1 MAEKI
6 IDSRI
11 QLKTDTTEKW
21 DAVKVTFTP
30 KKGEFIFYSDV
41 QKFKVGDGSK
51 TVGDLDF
58 VNEGQIFRCTQ
69 NVTTFAEVTQ
79 ALNEGKL
86 PVLWDANNDWHTTGL
101 FTRIRDDVYVFW
113 SPMSGTVWEKS
124 NGLSWKANALY
135 AAGYESTNGWVKTAT
150 YDGLDTRHV
159 STSVTSA
166 SKDTEVASAKAV
178 YTAINNIATATA
190 SAKGLMSS
198 TDKTKLDGIATG
210 ANKYVLPTADRTTLG
225 GVKSGSAVTSTSGLT
240 ACPIIGG
247 VPYYKASTG
256 SGGSSGAAGLKVEEF
271 INAWNSNNQFLT
283 SGSLSVAEY
292 EKYTGADAIMLN
304 LLDPD
309 SSTQN
314 QITLYKTYF
323 DSDPDGTG
331 YDYYYFEATYK
342 NSLYRIRLYYRSSN
356 GNESY
361 GWNYYTYSES
371 IIKVF
376 TPASP
381 SEQGGDMQMSGT
393 LTISQYNSYTGAE
406 ILRIQTVSGTSD
418 EYEYLYKQSHDY
430 NEDEGKDSNSYYQN
444 DRYQLTFSYDGYG
457 TEQYTWAIDSVA
469 SSASTKSEALYM
481 RGADNEQRYLT
492 LKSGTNYYVQ
502 IQDLGTKASG
512 WGWFIDGAFA
522 VTNWISGQ
530 ALFITVSNDTSYD
543 RVNFRVTNTS
553 KDYMISCWPISN
565 YSETCVLADTQILT
579 LDTTTDT
586 LVTKPVQDIKYGD
599 TLAYWSPMKAGLIYN
614 KVVMPPVVG
623 DCTNYNRVYF
633 SDGSTVDVFGT
644 QFFWN
649 CDKDLLVDY
658 KKMTPIDRVC
668 KSNGDIVNF
677 DHYESLIAPTPVKHY
692 TLMTDKGRY
701 VANGIQTG
709 DKVELFYPRLM
720 REENRQYWDALPE
733 KTKKFF
739 QKKHVEGME
748 RRNWKYSKLYH
759 ETIGAYND
767 EKNQLDEIVKEKQAY
782 LDSTD
787 YQVIK
792 KMEGL
797 LTDEEFA
804 PVQATR
810 QAARDAINV
819 ARDRI
824 AELTATIKEKEAEVK
839 ATIYG
844 KRKYTYHNAFEG
856 KTRAVLDDEEQSAD

>member
-1 MAEKI
+1 M
-6 IDSRI
+6 
-11 QLKTDTTEKW
+11 KTDTTAKW
-21 DAVKVTFTP
+21 DAVKETFKP
-30 KKGEFIFYSDV
+30 KLGELVYYSDV
-41 QKFKVGDGSK
+41 KKFKMGDGTS
-51 TVGDLDF
+51 TLSALDF
-58 VNEGQIFRCTQ
+58 VNEGQIFKCTQ

-101 FTRIRDDVYVFW
+101 FTRIRNDVYVFW
-113 SPMSGTVWEKS
+113 SPMSGNVWDKS
-124 NGLSWKANALY
+124 NCLSWKGNALY
-135 AAGYESTNGWVKTAT
+135 ATGYESTNGWVGTAT

-178 YTAINNIATATA
+178 YTAINNIATATT

-225 GVKSGSAVTSTSGLT
+225 GVKSGSTVTSTSGLT

-247 VPYYKASTG
+247 VPYYKEGTG
-256 SGGSSGAAGLKVEEF
+256 SGGSSGTAGLKVEEF
-271 INAWNSNNQFLT
+271 TNAWDNNNQFIT
-283 SGSLSVAEY
+283 SGSLAVADY

-304 LLDPD
+304 LVDPD

-331 YDYYYFEATYK
+331 FDYYYFEATYRS
-342 NSLYRIRLYYRSSN
+342 SLYRIRFYYLPSSA
-356 GNESY
+356 SY

-381 SEQGGDMQMSGT
+381 TEYGANMQTSGT
-393 LTISQYNSYTGAE
+393 LTISQYDSYTGAE
-406 ILRIQTVSGTSD
+406 ILRIQTAYDTVD
-418 EYEYLYKQSHDY
+418 EYEYLYKQSHGY
-430 NEDEGKDSNSYYQN
+430 NNDEGADSDSWYKNDSYW
-444 DRYQLTFSYDGYG
+444 LHFSYDNS
-457 TEQYTWAIDSVA
+457 TSSYTWAIDSVA
-469 SSASTKSEALYM
+469 SSPSTKSEALYM

-530 ALFITVSNDTSYD
+530 ALFITVSNNTSWD
-543 RVNFRVTNTS
+543 IVNFRVTNSS
-553 KDYMISCWPISN
+553 KDYMVSCWPISN

-579 LDTTTDT
+579 LDTATDT

-658 KKMTPIDRVC
+658 KKMTPGDRVC

-677 DHYESLIAPTPVKHY
+677 DHYESLIAPAPVKHY

-739 QKKHVEGME
+739 QTKHVEGME

-767 EKNQLDEIVKEKQAY
+767 EKNQLDETIKEKQSY

-810 QAARDAINV
+810 QEARDAINV